1 MSDTLPMK
9 SDSLSMETPSMEIP
23 TMEAPS
29 IINIPHIDP
38 LPERTEEEKAEA
50 HRMFHGLLKQPII
63 LEESVLQEKILTHEH
78 TIKNLTEHVVK
89 LTEVVNKLSTS
100 TIPR

>member
-1 MSDTLPMK
+1 
-9 SDSLSMETPSMEIP
+9 MEV
-23 TMEAPS
+23 PS
-29 IINIPHIDP
+29 INVPHIDP